1 MITPIDVDRA
11 RKLLADSGVG
21 VGGTY
26 VGESFSNWGGLNQG
40 VKYDGVLDFYIN
52 GDMSN
57 LVCKGLRYLASVL
70 PVEVM

>member
-1 MITPIDVDRA
+1 VITPIDVDRA
-11 RKLLADSGVG
+11 RKLLADAGVG

-57 LVCKGLRYLASVL
+57 LGKGLRYLASVL